1 MKVPKLLIIKK
12 KNWGNELDHVISI
25 KNLNKTF
32 NNGVI
37 ALKNV
42 SLDIN
47 EGEILALLGPNGAG
61 KTTLISIAC
70 GLTYASSGQ
79 VYIGGY
85 DIRKDYKAARRLV
98 GLVPQE
104 IALERYENVLD
115 TVHFSRGLF
124 GLPRDNALVEKTLR
138 LLYLWDKRGSSLRAL
153 SGGMKRR
160 VLFAKALVH
169 EPTIIFLDEPSAG
182 VDVEVRK
189 EMWGVIKRLRDEG
202 TTVIL
207 TTHYIEEAQ
216 VLADRIAIINDGM
229 ISLIEEKDQLIKQM
243 GDKKIFIDLS
253 EPCSSIPSNLKK
265 YDTQITKDNKRLVYI
280 CKTKSRE
287 KGIGL
292 FLNDLHQTG
301 LKIQN
306 ITTKEKTLEE
316 IFMSIVQERKI

>member
-1 MKVPKLLIIKK
+1 M
-12 KNWGNELDHVISI
+12 DHVISI

-32 NNGVI
+32 ASGVM

-42 SLDIN
+42 SLDVN
-47 EGEILALLGPNGAG
+47 SGEILALLGPNGAG

-79 VYIGGY
+79 VFISGY

-124 GLPRDNALVEKTLR
+124 GLPPDNALVEKTLR
-138 LLYLWDKRGSSLRAL
+138 LLSLWDKRESSLRAL

-160 VLFAKALVH
+160 VLIAKALVH

-182 VDVEVRK
+182 VDVELRK
-189 EMWGVIKRLRDEG
+189 EMWDVIKGLRDQG
-202 TTVIL
+202 ATVVL
-207 TTHYIEEAQ
+207 TTHYIEEAEE
-216 VLADRIAIINDGM
+216 LADRIAIIDKGA
-229 ISLIEEKDQLIKQM
+229 ISLIEQKDQLIKQM
-243 GDKKIFIDLS
+243 GGKKIHIDLT
-253 EPCSSIPSNLKK
+253 EPCSSIPANLQK
-265 YDTQITKDNKRLVYI
+265 YDTHVTRDKKSLVYV
-280 CKTKSRE
+280 CDTKYRE
-287 KGIGL
+287 KEIGR
-292 FLNDLHQTG
+292 FLNDLHKTN
-301 LKIQN
+301 LNIRD

-316 IFMSIVQERKI
+316 IFMSIIEERKP